1 MSKIKEKKLNSIK
14 SEMEEIKKFIVS
26 NNDSDSTEKNRTD
39 YLNNKD
45 EDTVILTQIVQDE
58 KNINN
63 NNDLSVIKKDL
74 LELKK
79 TIEINSNLLNEILL
93 RIK

>member
-1 MSKIKEKKLNSIK
+1 M
-14 SEMEEIKKFIVS
+14 
-26 NNDSDSTEKNRTD
+26 
-39 YLNNKD
+39 NNKD

-63 NNDLSVIKKDL
+63 NNELSVIKKDL

-79 TIEINSNLLNEILL
+79 TIEINTNLLNEILL

>member
-1 MSKIKEKKLNSIK
+1 MHLFKLEL
-14 SEMEEIKKFIVS
+14 EMMG
-26 NNDSDSTEKNRTD
+26 
-39 YLNNKD
+39 
-45 EDTVILTQIVQDE
+45 
-58 KNINN
+58 INTYN

-79 TIEINSNLLNEILL
+79 TIEINTNLLNEILL